1 MSGLGDALQMVGG
14 SLMDMGKEKRLEKM
28 RQEQDARAE
37 ERDKR
42 KEERAYQRE
51 LKKAQGEPR
60 VVDRGGKKVM
70 QYRNSEGTVVREEE
84 VDAYTL
90 EQLGRQDQKEK
101 LGLDELLQKV
111 ELGGK
116 KLRDY
121 DTDKALDRRYDEARI
136 AERLAARDENVA
148 QAGAAGRKGL
158 EGTLTNE
165 QEASVGNLTNM
176 LVKETA
182 DLKEQYTGGDDPV
195 MTAAEYRDIA
205 SKVIIEAGKRGVD
218 PRLSFQ
224 NALRGYEAKR
234 AQKRKE
240 RGLQD

>member
-14 SLMDMGKEKRLEKM
+14 NMMEMGKEQRLEKL
-28 RQEQDARAE
+28 RQEQEKRAE
-37 ERDKR
+37 ERDRR

-60 VVDRGGKKVM
+60 VIDRGGKKVM

-101 LGLDELLQKV
+101 YSLDKIIQEV

-121 DTDKALDRRYDEARI
+121 DADKALDRRYDEARI
-136 AERLAARDENVA
+136 ATELSAREENIA
-148 QAGAAGRKGL
+148 QAGAAKRRGL
-158 EGTLTNE
+158 EGSLTNE
-165 QEASVGNLTNM
+165 QEASVGNLTNQ
-176 LVKETA
+176 LIKETS
-182 DLKEQYTGGDDPV
+182 DLKAQYTGGDDPE
-195 MTAAEYRDIA
+195 MTAQEYRDVA
-205 SKVIIEAGKRGVD
+205 TKVIIEAAKRGVD
-218 PRLSFQ
+218 PRVAFAE
-224 NALRGYEAKR
+224 ALKR
-234 AQKRKE
+234 YKSPRK
-240 RGLQD
+240 